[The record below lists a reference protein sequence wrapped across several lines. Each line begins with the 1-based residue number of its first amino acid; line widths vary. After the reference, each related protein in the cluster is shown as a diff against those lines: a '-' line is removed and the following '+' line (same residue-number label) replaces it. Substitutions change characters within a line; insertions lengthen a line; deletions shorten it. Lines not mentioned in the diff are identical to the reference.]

1 MDRPGGPSAAADD
14 DLTPRRT
21 SPPRFRG
28 ISFIVAESDP
38 GLDPSETTSEE
49 DHDGTSTPLGAT
61 GPVAKHHA
69 IFVVTTTAA
78 DAPAVQEAVRHD
90 LLERAAAVAPSKG
103 GRRRRGKFSDLVFTR
118 TFSAFDRHNPE
129 ANNIFHGFFTLF
141 CMAVFLLS

>member
-49 DHDGTSTPLGAT
+49 DHDGTSTPLGAVPAIMR
-61 GPVAKHHA
+61 GPP
-69 IFVVTTTAA
+69 TPPSTARPGSR
-78 DAPAVQEAVRHD
+78 DGGTSHFD
-90 LLERAAAVAPSKG
+90 LLK
-103 GRRRRGKFSDLVFTR
+103 RGL
-118 TFSAFDRHNPE
+118 P
-129 ANNIFHGFFTLF
+129 
-141 CMAVFLLS
+141 LL